1 MTLVVKTDR
10 NPAALTSPIRQQIR
24 TLDASLPVAD
34 VRTMADVVGATLSTP
49 RFTGILLGTF
59 ACLALILSAIGIYGV
74 LSYVV
79 SRRTREIGIR
89 VAIGAQRSQ
98 VIALVLRSGLSL
110 ALVGVVIGVAAA
122 AWASQL
128 MRGLLHDVRPMDPI
142 TFIAVA
148 ALLSGV
154 AVLASFVPAWRA
166 SRVDPVV
173 VLKGE

>member
-1 MTLVVKTDR
+1 M
-10 NPAALTSPIRQQIR
+10 
-24 TLDASLPVAD
+24 PVAD
-34 VRTMADVVGATLSTP
+34 VRTMSDVVDATLSTP
-49 RFTGILLGTF
+49 RFTGVLLGTF
-59 ACLALILSAIGIYGV
+59 ATLALMLSAIGIYGV

-89 VAIGAQRSQ
+89 VAIGAQRAE
-98 VIALVLRSGLSL
+98 VIRLVLRSGLSL

-128 MRGLLHDVRPMDPI
+128 MRGLLHDVRPGDPL
-142 TFIAVA
+142 TFLAVGVLLSAVA
-148 ALLSGV
+148 A
-154 AVLASFVPAWRA
+154 LASFVPAWRA